1 MKVLLEA
8 LDLRKIY
15 KIGKVEVE
23 ALRGVS
29 LQIREGEFV
38 AIMGPSGCGKS
49 TLMHILGAMLKPT
62 SGRVFIDS
70 QDIADLNDR
79 KRTEIRR
86 RKVGFVFQKFNL
98 LPTLSAKGNLQVAM
112 RLHGQLADNGRG
124 ANLRELL
131 ELLQISDK
139 MARKPS
145 ELSGGEQQRVAIAR
159 AVVNR
164 PAIVL
169 ADEPTGNLDSKNSEI
184 VLSMFRELNHK
195 FRQTIILVTHN
206 PELAAY
212 TDRIIEM
219 RDGQV
224 VGDSGRTAWDRKGEL
239 QPASRKL

>member
-70 QDIADLNDR
+70 QDVAGLNDR

-98 LPTLSAKGNLQVAM
+98 LPTLSAKGNIQVAM
-112 RLHGQLADNGRG
+112 RLHGPPADNGRG
-124 ANLRELL
+124 AHLRELL

-139 MARKPS
+139 MDRKPS

-224 VGDSGRTAWDRKGEL
+224 VGDSGRTTWDREGEL